1 MATIDSNIALGVK
14 PVQVENP
21 MNQYAALSQIQSS
34 QQANQLN
41 ALKMQEYE
49 RGLGEENKLRALL
62 SSGADLNSPETIR
75 KMYEISPTKGLEF
88 QTKQQTIKK
97 TGLEATKLESEIVDQ
112 RLKQSRQFL
121 DTIDPSNPNAPALYM
136 QWHKANHADPILGPM
151 LAQRGVTEE
160 QSLATIQNAIAQG
173 PQAFSSLLNQS
184 KMGVEKFAEANK
196 PQVIQE
202 NLGGTNRVSTVT
214 PYGGAPTV
222 ISTTNKTMTPGEKA
236 VDARARER
244 LDAEINATGTLSPQ
258 AIDVA
263 ANIYLQTGQLPALGI
278 GKSAGAIKSSIL
290 NRATQLYGNPNGG
303 AAPTE
308 GAPSTTPTPF
318 NASDMASN
326 IVSNKIDNVT
336 KTKVNKDFSTG
347 LQGRQVTA
355 FNTAIDHLD
364 TMDKLVK
371 ALNNNDVRA
380 LNYISNTFSK
390 QTGQPEIT
398 NFDSAKKIV
407 GAEIMK
413 TLVAGGG
420 GVKEREEMANMF
432 NNANSPAQLEGAI
445 ATSKQ
450 LLGGQLNSLGVT
462 YENGTGRTDF
472 NKKLTPA
479 AKKEFD
485 AVRGKTT
492 ESATTKLPAG
502 VGADWVL
509 KTDSKGNKA
518 YVSPD
523 NSKFV
528 EVK

>member
-14 PVQVENP
+14 PLQVENP

-121 DTIDPSNPNAPALYM
+121 DNIDPSDPNAPTMYM

-184 KMGVEKFAEANK
+184 KLGVEKFAELNK

-222 ISTTNKTMTPGEKA
+222 ISTTNKTMTPGERA
-236 VDARARER
+236 VDQRTRENQALQYGENVVANTVTDAAGNVTQFNRFGKVIGTPGAVGKPSATFEKTAELKKQLGKNLDMAITNLDEITKDKGLIDQSTGSGAGR
-244 LDAEINATGTLSPQ
+244 LYDTAQGFIGNAT
-258 AIDVA
+258 
-263 ANIYLQTGQLPALGI
+263 
-278 GKSAGAIKSSIL
+278 
-290 NRATQLYGNPNGG
+290 
-303 AAPTE
+303 
-308 GAPSTTPTPF
+308 
-318 NASDMASN
+318 
-326 IVSNKIDNVT
+326 
-336 KTKVNKDFSTG
+336 
-347 LQGRQVTA
+347 
-355 FNTAIDHLD
+355 
-364 TMDKLVK
+364 
-371 ALNNNDVRA
+371 
-380 LNYISNTFSK
+380 
-390 QTGQPEIT
+390 
-398 NFDSAKKIV
+398 
-407 GAEIMK
+407 
-413 TLVAGGG
+413 
-420 GVKEREEMANMF
+420 
-432 NNANSPAQLEGAI
+432 EGAI
-445 ATSKQ
+445 AIAKLKPIADMVLKMVPRFEGPQSDRDTTSYKEAA
-450 LLGGQLNSLGVT
+450 GQLANPDLPT
-462 YENGTGRTDF
+462 AIR
-472 NKKLTPA
+472 KA
-479 AKKEFD
+479 AGKE
-485 AVRGKTT
+485 
-492 ESATTKLPAG
+492 
-502 VGADWVL
+502 VL
-509 KTDSKGNKA
+509 RIMKERKNQFVSETMSNEGLNASTNKA
-518 YVSPD
+518 PPSG
-523 NSKFV
+523 FV
-528 EVK
+528 VDK